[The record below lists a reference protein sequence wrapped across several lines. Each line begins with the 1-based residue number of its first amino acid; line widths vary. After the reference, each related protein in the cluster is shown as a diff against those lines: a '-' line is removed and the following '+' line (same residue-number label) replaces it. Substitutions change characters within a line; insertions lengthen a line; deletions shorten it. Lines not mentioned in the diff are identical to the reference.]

1 MPGFVTLTPDE
12 TSEYSVIYNDVS
24 SYMNECTLKFITGV
38 MDVNGADWDTYVD
51 TIKGMGIDT
60 CVQIQQAALDRY
72 NER

>member
-1 MPGFVTLTPDE
+1 
-12 TSEYSVIYNDVS
+12 
-24 SYMNECTLKFITGV
+24 MNECTLKFITGV